1 MGHAGKWTETK
12 CIKVFSA
19 LQGSG
24 SKTGFACDQKHPA
37 VDTDIAALLQ
47 YDVINALCVCT
58 HTHKEKRPLVVFLC
72 GFPGKNKPNYIQIPS
87 LPSLGAFSVMQGV
100 GC

>member
-47 YDVINALCVCT
+47 YDVINALCV
-58 HTHKEKRPLVVFLC
+58 
-72 GFPGKNKPNYIQIPS
+72 
-87 LPSLGAFSVMQGV
+87 
-100 GC
+100 

>member
-47 YDVINALCVCT
+47 YDVINALCVHT
-58 HTHKEKRPLVVFLC
+58 HT
-72 GFPGKNKPNYIQIPS
+72 
-87 LPSLGAFSVMQGV
+87 
-100 GC
+100 